1 MCVAVSMTFS
11 LVSLWN
17 DPTPFETELKYA
29 TNLKVSRTI
38 QGNFS
43 WVSIVSMV
51 ILSCSYIY
59 HRRWAMFLVN
69 SFEDNII

>member
-43 WVSIVSMV
+43 CVSHCLNGYFIMQLHLSPTVGHVSGEF
-51 ILSCSYIY
+51 I
-59 HRRWAMFLVN
+59 RG
-69 SFEDNII
+69 